1 MQLYKYLILKNISQS
16 EFADKI
22 GVSQPTLSRYY
33 NGDTLPSVVIGAR
46 IEKATGGEVACSDW
60 ENLLSDIK
68 KAVDA
73 RIINDMSVELLPIS
87 DDEEVIERIDDGANG

>member
-1 MQLYKYLILKNISQS
+1 MQLYKYLIHHNISQS

-46 IEKATGGEVACSDW
+46 IEAATSGEVACGDW
-60 ENLLSDIK
+60 ENLYKDIQNEINSNRPPPLVSD
-68 KAVDA
+68 
-73 RIINDMSVELLPIS
+73 
-87 DDEEVIERIDDGANG
+87 EVIELVDDGANG

>member
-1 MQLYKYLILKNISQS
+1 VQLYKYLILKNISQS
-16 EFADKI
+16 QFADKI

-60 ENLLSDIK
+60 ENLLQDI
-68 KAVDA
+68 
-73 RIINDMSVELLPIS
+73 RNEINSNQLPPQGS
-87 DDEEVIERIDDGANG
+87 DDDVIELIEDVANG

>member
-1 MQLYKYLILKNISQS
+1 MQLYKYLIHHNISQS

-46 IEKATGGEVACSDW
+46 IEKATGGEVSCGDW
-60 ENLLSDIK
+60 ENLNQDIQNEINSNQSPLEDSDT
-68 KAVDA
+68 D
-73 RIINDMSVELLPIS
+73 
-87 DDEEVIERIDDGANG
+87 VIDTGDDGANG

>member
-1 MQLYKYLILKNISQS
+1 MQLYKYLITNNISQS

-22 GVSQPTLSRYY
+22 GVSQPTLSRYV

-46 IEKATGGEVACSDW
+46 IEAATSGEVSCKDW

-73 RIINDMSVELLPIS
+73 RIIKDMSGELRPIS
-87 DDEEVIERIDDGANG
+87 SEIEVIERIDDGANG

>member
-46 IEKATGGEVACSDW
+46 IEKATGGEVSCGEW
-60 ENLLSDIK
+60 ENLNQDIQNE
-68 KAVDA
+68 
-73 RIINDMSVELLPIS
+73 INSNQLPPQGS
-87 DDEEVIERIDDGANG
+87 DDDVIEIIEDVANG

>member
-46 IEKATGGEVACSDW
+46 IEKATGGEVACGDW
-60 ENLLSDIK
+60 ENLNQDIQNE
-68 KAVDA
+68 
-73 RIINDMSVELLPIS
+73 INSNQSPPESS
-87 DDEEVIERIDDGANG
+87 DDDVIEIIEDVANG

>member
-16 EFADKI
+16 QFADKI

-46 IEKATGGEVACSDW
+46 IEKATGGEVACSEW
-60 ENLLSDIK
+60 ENLLQDIRNE
-68 KAVDA
+68 VNGTQLPPQGRD
-73 RIINDMSVELLPIS
+73 IEDDEVVELI
-87 DDEEVIERIDDGANG
+87 ANG

>member
-46 IEKATGGEVACSDW
+46 IEKATGGEVSCGDW
-60 ENLLSDIK
+60 ENLNQDIQNE
-68 KAVDA
+68 
-73 RIINDMSVELLPIS
+73 INSNQSPPESS
-87 DDEEVIERIDDGANG
+87 DDDVIEIIEDVANG

>member
-46 IEKATGGEVACSDW
+46 IEKATGGEVSCGDW
-60 ENLLSDIK
+60 ENLNQDIQNEIK
-68 KAVDA
+68 S
-73 RIINDMSVELLPIS
+73 NQSPLES
-87 DDEEVIERIDDGANG
+87 SDEEVIKRIDDGANG

>member
-1 MQLYKYLILKNISQS
+1 MQLYKYLINKNISQS

-22 GVSQPTLSRYY
+22 GVSQPTLSRYV

-46 IEKATGGEVACSDW
+46 IEAATSGEVSCGDW

-68 KAVDA
+68 KEVDA
-73 RIINDMSVELLPIS
+73 KIINDMSVQLRLITG
-87 DDEEVIERIDDGANG
+87 DEEVIERIDDGANG